1 MLNESMLFRGLR
13 RELGEDIFDALDPDW
28 ILDIL
33 NEKTILQFSIL
44 YPYIVR
50 GVEIK
55 QEHGIPSRHP
65 QSGAIATYKYKIPNE
80 TPDLGI
86 IGIEN
91 FYFAQNFGNDRY
103 TGLAP
108 LATDTMIGKLRS
120 YLPTP
125 QIRRS
130 ARFEPPDIVVV
141 DPIPIYHQDFSIDV
155 QRVRRL
161 NEFPLYYYEFIEEL
175 FYLDVKWA
183 IYNKYKNARDNVTL
197 GGVEVQT
204 FISDYSSARDD
215 RKELMDK
222 FNKDYYK
229 NPERFASF
237 MQFDA

>member
-1 MLNESMLFRGLR
+1 MLNESMLLRSLR
-13 RELGEDIFDALDPDW
+13 RELGEDLFDALDPEW
-28 ILDIL
+28 LIDIL

-50 GVEIK
+50 GVLITEA
-55 QEHGIPSRHP
+55 HAIPSRHP
-65 QSGAIATYKYKIPNE
+65 QTNVLATYKYKIPNE

-91 FYFAQNFGNDRY
+91 FYFPQNFGNDRY

-108 LATDTMIGKLRS
+108 LASDTMIGKFRS

-130 ARFEPPDIVVV
+130 ARFEPPDIAVV
-141 DPIPIYHQDFSIDV
+141 DPIPITHQDFTLDI

-161 NEFPLYYYEFIEEL
+161 NEFPLYYYEYIEEL
-175 FYLDVKWA
+175 FTLDVKWA
-183 IYNKYKNARDNVTL
+183 IYNKYKNARDNVTI

-204 FISDYSSARDD
+204 FISEYSDARSD
-215 RKELMDK
+215 RKDLMDR